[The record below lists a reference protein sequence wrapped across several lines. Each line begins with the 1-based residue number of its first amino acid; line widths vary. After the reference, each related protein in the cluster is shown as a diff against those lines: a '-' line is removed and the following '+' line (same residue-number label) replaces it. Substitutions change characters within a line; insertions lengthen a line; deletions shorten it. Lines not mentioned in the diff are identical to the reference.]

1 MLRAARSGSSALVLF
16 WAANPMC
23 CMFPGAAGGSASAGA
38 RLSEG
43 HQNRAEEPADTP
55 STPGLNLPGGGWV
68 VQPCV
73 SEQGS

>member
-1 MLRAARSGSSALVLF
+1 
-16 WAANPMC
+16 MC

-43 HQNRAEEPADTP
+43 HQNRAEELADTQ